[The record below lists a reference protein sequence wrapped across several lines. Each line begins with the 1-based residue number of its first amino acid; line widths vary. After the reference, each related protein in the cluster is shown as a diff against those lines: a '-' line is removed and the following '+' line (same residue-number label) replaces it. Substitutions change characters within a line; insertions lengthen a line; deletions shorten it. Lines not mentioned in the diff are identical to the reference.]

1 MERRI
6 FCSFARNWS
15 GIYVSSQYLSCCENW
30 LDQFEQIQG
39 RFFNLIKLLIISNI
53 IFINCGSENAI
64 NSTLVG
70 GTMTNCACMKYL
82 APHKSRRYE

>member
-39 RFFNLIKLLIISNI
+39 RFFNVIKLLIISNI

-70 GTMTNCACMKYL
+70 VDNDELCMYEILGTT
-82 APHKSRRYE
+82 